1 MDKQT
6 IQEIATLKERLFN
19 AEKKLSDFSDILHA
33 ESQNDI
39 NDLDEMVVDMAY
51 DNILNELEV

>member
-33 ESQNDI
+33 ESHTDI
-39 NDLDEMVVDMAY
+39 IDLEELVVDMQY
-51 DNILNELEV
+51 DEIIEEV

>member
-19 AEKKLSDFSDILHA
+19 AEKKLSDFSDILHS
-33 ESQNDI
+33 ESQTDI
-39 NDLDEMVVDMAY
+39 IDLEELVVDMQY
-51 DNILNELEV
+51 DEIIEEV

>member
-19 AEKKLSDFSDILHA
+19 AEKKLSDFADILHA
-33 ESQNDI
+33 QSQTDI
-39 NDLDEMVVDMAY
+39 TDLEELVVDMQY
-51 DNILNELEV
+51 DEIIEEV